1 MSTSICTRT
10 LRLLRAHPDAGFTAL
25 EIATARW
32 MLSQVEHAR
41 RAIKA
46 LRRDRRVDVVPDPD
60 GSEARVRAL
69 RSGTR

>member
-25 EIATARW
+25 EIATALD
-32 MLSQVEHAR
+32 LSQVQRAR

-46 LRRDRRVDVVPDPD
+46 LRRDRRVVVVADPA
-60 GSEARVRAL
+60 GGEPRVKCT
-69 RSGTR
+69 S